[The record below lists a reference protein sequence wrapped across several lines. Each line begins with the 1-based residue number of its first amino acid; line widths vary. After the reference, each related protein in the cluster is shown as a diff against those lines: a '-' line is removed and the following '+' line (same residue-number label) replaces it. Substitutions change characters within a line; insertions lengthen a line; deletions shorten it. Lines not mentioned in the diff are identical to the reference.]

1 MVVSCSRWFGFRLD
15 LLSSVFITI
24 VAGTAILITENSGE
38 FRQYV
43 PLYEHGHVVLRVLCA
58 PCFLLKRSYTM
69 PVKAVEVCANEL
81 TEPHKTEN

>member
-24 VAGTAILITENSGE
+24 VEGTAILITENSGE

-43 PLYEHGHVVLRVLCA
+43 PLCKHGHVVLC
-58 PCFLLKRSYTM
+58 
-69 PVKAVEVCANEL
+69 NEL
-81 TEPHKTEN
+81 TEPRKTETEVKLII

>member
-38 FRQYV
+38 FLNAYC
-43 PLYEHGHVVLRVLCA
+43 YIYMS
-58 PCFLLKRSYTM
+58 K
-69 PVKAVEVCANEL
+69 
-81 TEPHKTEN
+81 